1 MKKEAIYH
9 YYVEGD
15 DEKSLLETL
24 KRDMRCI
31 KSGKVDIFNVV
42 QNRFT
47 VARIRP
53 LKPGTIVVLV
63 YDTDVT
69 TNMEIIKY
77 NVAFLKKQKG
87 IKDVICIPQVNNL
100 EDELISACN
109 INSVE
114 EITKSST
121 KKEFKSDIK
130 NCSNL
135 ASRLCKCDFDITKLW
150 SKLPQNEFLVFGN
163 DAKRITIDKR

>member
-1 MKKEAIYH
+1 MKKEVIYH

-100 EDELISACN
+100 EDELINACN

-130 NCSNL
+130 NYSNL

>member
-100 EDELISACN
+100 EDELINACN

-130 NCSNL
+130 NYSNL